1 MLHVPLMFLPEW
13 REFLSAHCLAE
24 RKKEFDD
31 SSSLDV
37 VEIAQVAWHASFQR
51 EQTPISNEIIDSV
64 QRHWEVGRGKNLSA
78 PRPKLK
84 YSTLTLRGKKLR
96 FLIYVHYCLFRGLCC
111 RTLALVA
118 QAKVQSWSTSL
129 RRLAGCYHHKF
140 SVFLSAS
147 LCLQS
152 LTSQISKLGRRTTPR
167 EYKV

>member
-84 YSTLTLRGKKLR
+84 YSTLTLREKNLR
-96 FLIYVHYCLFRGLCC
+96 FFYICTLLSVQRMVLSNSGASGSGKGSIVDYKSTQVSRLLSPQIFGLFI
-111 RTLALVA
+111 
-118 QAKVQSWSTSL
+118 SFSL
-129 RRLAGCYHHKF
+129 P
-140 SVFLSAS
+140 
-147 LCLQS
+147 
-152 LTSQISKLGRRTTPR
+152 SKLNQP
-167 EYKV
+167 ELKVGNKNCTQGT